1 MLADTVSNTTV
12 DFFFPAGIV
21 FEKCARE
28 HSDLNT
34 GNVLLKVVVKK
45 KENQHTSANCSLQ
58 KLSESDSREHLGCE
72 GRVDCNA
79 REIGRESWLLHYGH
93 LQPSA
98 H

>member
-12 DFFFPAGIV
+12 DFFFFFPAGIV

-45 KENQHTSANCSLQ
+45 GESAHIS
-58 KLSESDSREHLGCE
+58 KLLFTKTESVSREHLGCE

-79 REIGRESWLLHYGH
+79 REIRS
-93 LQPSA
+93 
-98 H
+98 